1 MKCDKKKVLQGRERV
16 AMVKGAAA
24 LARADASFCLILGY
38 MSDVALVCLCLP
50 CSETLTI
57 GMRKRR

>member
-1 MKCDKKKVLQGRERV
+1 MKCDKKKVLQDRERV

-24 LARADASFCLILGY
+24 LARADASFCL
-38 MSDVALVCLCLP
+38 P